1 MSRAIADVPTNRR
14 EALGLALFLAITAP
28 SEEECQMATELA
40 QQLAAGMPA
49 DDVKA
54 AKRAAKRRADR
65 AARSQP

>member
-1 MSRAIADVPTNRR
+1 
-14 EALGLALFLAITAP
+14 
-28 SEEECQMATELA
+28 LA